1 MKILELID
9 GPGWCGTKEQT
20 YLVTRGLSRHHQVEI
35 AMHSEQ
41 HEMRQRLQGIVAIHQ
56 YEQPDDRRNPL
67 TRLRIGRRLYHILQR
82 GRFDAVVAN
91 SARAYQQLLGVLPW
105 LSRRPLVIAMRR
117 SGYLP
122 NVFSKHLK
130 YRFADRIVVVSDE
143 VTAQLKQHG
152 FWPEKLVSIPSGID
166 LSRFRPGNEY
176 RQSKRQ
182 ELGLGETDK
191 VFINVANWQPWR
203 KGQDLLLEAFRQL
216 PGEHKLLLVGQQTDA
231 PEARD
236 TLARLGLEQRVLG
249 LGFRTDVEQ
258 LLQAADYFVFA
269 SRSEGIAGAVLQ
281 AMASGKVVLSTA
293 AGGIGNYLRDGRN
306 GFLVAVDDHTA
317 FLQRLHRMLELD
329 VATYHKMS
337 QDAVESAQA
346 YSIDVNV
353 ERWHRLLS
361 ELHQQRPGSDSR
373 PVGSRDADKI
383 SGLHK

>member
-20 YLVTRGLSRHHQVEI
+20 YLVTRGLSQRHQVEI
-35 AMHSEQ
+35 ALHSEQ

-56 YEQPDDRRNPL
+56 YEQPGDRRNPL
-67 TRLRIGRRLYHILQR
+67 TRLRIGRRLYHILQQ

-91 SARAYQQLLGVLPW
+91 SARSYQQLLGVLPW

-122 NVFSKHLK
+122 NAFSKHLK
-130 YRFADRIVVVSDE
+130 YRFADKIVVVSDE

-152 FWPEKLVSIPSGID
+152 FWPGKLVSIPSGID

-176 RQSKRQ
+176 RQIKRQ
-182 ELGLGETDK
+182 ELGLAETER

-216 PGEHKLLLVGQQTDA
+216 PGECKLLLVGQQTDS

-249 LGFRTDVEQ
+249 LGFRNDVEQ

-293 AGGIGNYLRDGRN
+293 AGGIGNYLCDGQN
-306 GFLVAVDDHTA
+306 GFLVPVDDHVA
-317 FLQRLHRMLELD
+317 FQQRLQQMLELD
-329 VATYHKMS
+329 AATYQKL
-337 QDAVESAQA
+337 ARRAAESAQP
-346 YSIDVNV
+346 YSIEVNV

-361 ELHQQRPGSDSR
+361 DLHQHRHGGDRQPSDLRPG
-373 PVGSRDADKI
+373 KI
-383 SGLHK
+383 N